1 MDLNIP
7 MTTKAPMDL
16 GSLTGMGQETNF
28 NQQPQQGFTQP
39 QQGFTQPQQN
49 FAQPQQSFAQP
60 QQNFAQPQ
68 PQQNFA
74 QPQPQQ
80 SFAQPQQSFAQPQQN
95 FAQTQQSFAQPQPQ
109 NNASSGGG
117 VILKKG
123 QKVDLAKLSASLD
136 LVDVGLG
143 WDLGPNGQ
151 AYDLDVEA
159 FMLGENGRVLGDDW
173 FVFYGSMVSPDGS
186 VKTNG
191 DNKTGAGAGDDE
203 VVTVKLSQ
211 VNPQVQK
218 IIFVVTINEAKE
230 HGYNFSNVS
239 NAYVRLI
246 DKISSRELARFNLTD
261 YYANVCSMMV
271 GELYRHNGQWKFNP
285 IGDGTADD
293 LYGLCTRYG
302 VNVAG

>member
-7 MTTKAPMDL
+7 MNTQAPMGL
-16 GSLTGMGQETNF
+16 SALTNIG
-28 NQQPQQGFTQP
+28 QPQQQQMTQP
-39 QQGFTQPQQN
+39 NQGY
-49 FAQPQQSFAQP
+49 
-60 QQNFAQPQ
+60 AQPQ
-68 PQQNFA
+68 PNQGYA
-74 QPQPQQ
+74 QPQVTP
-80 SFAQPQQSFAQPQQN
+80 APVHAG
-95 FAQTQQSFAQPQPQ
+95 
-109 NNASSGGG
+109 SSSGG

-123 QKVDLAKLSASLD
+123 QKVDLAKLSSNLD
-136 LVDVGLG
+136 LIDVGLG
-143 WDLGPNGQ
+143 WDLGANGQ

-159 FMLGENGRVLGDDW
+159 FMLGANGKVLGDDW
-173 FVFYGSMVSPDGS
+173 FVFYGATISPDGS
-186 VKTNG
+186 VKSNG

-203 VVTVKLSQ
+203 VITVKLSQ

-246 DKISSRELARFNLTD
+246 DKNVNKELARFNLTD
-261 YYANVCSMMV
+261 YYASVCSMMV

-285 IGDGTADD
+285 IGDGTSDD
-293 LYGLCTRYG
+293 LYGLCVRYG